1 MYKEGKNNMEQ
12 YMWIIWLALF
22 VIMLVIEGAG
32 PGLVSIWFSFG
43 ALIALLVSFIPGVA
57 WWIEL
62 IIFVVVSVATLLALR
77 PVVKRFYKRNN
88 IRTNVDSFVGK
99 RGYVIEDI
107 TFLKPGAIKIGDVSW
122 TAIPI
127 DNNEKILENEVI
139 EVVAI
144 NGNKLVVKK
153 VEDK

>member
-1 MYKEGKNNMEQ
+1 MEQ

-22 VIMLVIEGAG
+22 VVMLVIEGAG

-62 IIFVVVSVATLLALR
+62 IVFVVVSVATLLALR

-122 TAIPI
+122 TAIPV

>member
-1 MYKEGKNNMEQ
+1 MEQ

-22 VIMLVIEGAG
+22 VVMLVIEGAG

-122 TAIPI
+122 TAIPV

>member
-1 MYKEGKNNMEQ
+1 MEQ

-22 VIMLVIEGAG
+22 VVMLVIEGAG

>member
-1 MYKEGKNNMEQ
+1 MEQ

-22 VIMLVIEGAG
+22 VLMLVIEGAG

-122 TAIPI
+122 TAIPV

>member
-1 MYKEGKNNMEQ
+1 
-12 YMWIIWLALF
+12 MWIIWLALF
-22 VIMLVIEGAG
+22 VVMLVIEGAG

-62 IIFVVVSVATLLALR
+62 IVFVVVSVATLLAFR

-127 DNNEKILENEVI
+127 DKNAKILENEVI

>member
-1 MYKEGKNNMEQ
+1 
-12 YMWIIWLALF
+12 MWIIWLALF
-22 VIMLVIEGAG
+22 VVMLVIEGAG

-122 TAIPI
+122 TAIPV